1 MQEMRHSFMFCEH
14 EVVENVKK
22 AMQYTSDGIGARE
35 EYFKAEHNAIV
46 AKNAELYYMKMIRG
60 GTETHDG
67 HS

>member
-1 MQEMRHSFMFCEH
+1 MLRSLH
-14 EVVENVKK
+14 KI